1 MGGGYSG
8 DGGWL
13 EDAVVMV
20 GGWRVQGGVQASY
33 IYIYGTVSEKM
44 ILRIYKY
51 KVIKM
56 PRV

>member
-33 IYIYGTVSEKM
+33 IYIY
-44 ILRIYKY
+44 KY
-51 KVIKM
+51 LTHQFSICN
-56 PRV
+56 

>member
-20 GGWRVQGGVQASY
+20 GGWRVQGGVQASLSIPVY
-33 IYIYGTVSEKM
+33 ISHTPV
-44 ILRIYKY
+44 
-51 KVIKM
+51 
-56 PRV
+56 

>member
-13 EDAVVMV
+13 EDAVLMV

-33 IYIYGTVSEKM
+33 IYIYNIYIYISHTSLAFVISE
-44 ILRIYKY
+44 
-51 KVIKM
+51 
-56 PRV
+56 

>member
-33 IYIYGTVSEKM
+33 IYIYISHTSLAFGISD
-44 ILRIYKY
+44 
-51 KVIKM
+51 
-56 PRV
+56 